1 MKKIILIGGGG
12 HCRSCIDVI
21 EKEKKFKVLGIVDNK
36 KNILIKKYKLIGS
49 DKDLDKISKK
59 IKNAIITIGH
69 IKNSDLRERLYK
81 KLIKLKFNLPL
92 VISPLAYVSKNALVG
107 AGTIIMHRALININ
121 AKIGKN
127 CIINTGAIIEH
138 DVVIGD
144 NCHISTG
151 SIINGGVTIE
161 KNSFIGSNAVVK
173 QNIKIGKNS
182 FVNANLFIKKKLHKN
197 SVIK

>member
-49 DKDLDKISKK
+49 DKDLNKISKK

>member
-81 KLIKLKFNLPL
+81 KLIKLKFNLPS

>member
-182 FVNANLFIKKKLHKN
+182 FVNANEFIKKNLHKN

>member
-81 KLIKLKFNLPL
+81 KLIKLKFNLPS

-182 FVNANLFIKKKLHKN
+182 FVNANLFINKKLHKN

>member
-182 FVNANLFIKKKLHKN
+182 FVNANLFINKKLHKN

>member
-49 DKDLDKISKK
+49 DKDLNKISKK

-182 FVNANLFIKKKLHKN
+182 FVNANLFINKKLHKN

>member
-49 DKDLDKISKK
+49 DKDLNKISKK

-161 KNSFIGSNAVVK
+161 KKSFIGSNAVVK